1 MKKVLLHVCCGVCAV
16 YCIQRLTEEG
26 YYVESFFYNP
36 NIHPES
42 EYLKRK
48 TAADEVTVI
57 TKTKLI
63 EGPYEPAIWFN
74 ECKNYKDSKEGGQ
87 RCLICYRIRLAR
99 TREEATSRGFDFFTT
114 TLTVSPHK
122 NSKDIT
128 TIGREAGSSE
138 FLPIDF
144 KKQDGFKKTLEL
156 AKKHNLYRQNYC
168 GCLYSIRENPQS

>member
-1 MKKVLLHVCCGVCAV
+1 MKKVLLHVCCGVCAF
-16 YCIQRLTEEG
+16 YCIRRLAEEG

-36 NIHPES
+36 NIYPEE

-48 TAADEVTVI
+48 AAANDVATI
-57 TKTKLI
+57 TKTKI
-63 EGPYEPAIWFN
+63 TEGSYDQAAWLD
-74 ECKNYKDSKEGGQ
+74 ECQKYKDSEEGGE
-87 RCLICYRIRLAR
+87 RCSICYQMRLIE
-99 TREEATSRGFDFFTT
+99 TLKEAKSKGFDFFTT

-122 NSKDIT
+122 DSKI
-128 TIGREAGSSE
+128 ISALGQEVGQSA

-168 GCLYSIRENPQS
+168 GCIYSKK

>member
-1 MKKVLLHVCCGVCAV
+1 MKKVLLHVCCGVCAF
-16 YCIQRLTEEG
+16 YCIERLAEEG

-36 NIHPES
+36 NIYPEK

-48 TAADEVTVI
+48 AAANEVALI
-57 TKTKLI
+57 TKTKI
-63 EGPYEPAIWFN
+63 TEGIYNQSAWLNQCQEF
-74 ECKNYKDSKEGGQ
+74 KDSKEGGE
-87 RCLICYRIRLAR
+87 RCSLCYRIRLYETQKQAIDK
-99 TREEATSRGFDFFTT
+99 GFDFFTT

-122 NSKDIT
+122 DSKI
-128 TIGREAGSSE
+128 ISALGREIGGPA

-168 GCLYSIRENPQS
+168 GCVYSIR